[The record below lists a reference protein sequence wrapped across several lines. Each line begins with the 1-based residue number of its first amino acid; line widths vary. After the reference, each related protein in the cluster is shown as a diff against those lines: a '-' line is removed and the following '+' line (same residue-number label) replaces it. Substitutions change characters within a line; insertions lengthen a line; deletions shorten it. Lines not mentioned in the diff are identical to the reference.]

1 VVEAAE
7 SKGAEDLVALSIGR
21 RSSLADYLVICSG
34 ETDPQLRAIGDEIN
48 QRLREQKIKGQKWE
62 GVIGS
67 GWLVLDLGPVV
78 VHVMRQ
84 AERDYYRLEELW
96 GKDAVV
102 YHY

>member
-1 VVEAAE
+1 MVAAAE
-7 SKGAEDLVALSIGR
+7 SKGAENLVTLEFGQ
-21 RSSLADYLVICSG
+21 RSSLVDYLVICSG
-34 ETDPQLRAIGDEIN
+34 ETDPQLRAIGDEI
-48 QRLREQKIKGQKWE
+48 RAKLREEKIKGQKWE

-78 VHVMRQ
+78 VHVMRP

-96 GKDAVV
+96 GKDAIV